1 MCKRKFLIIG
11 EVFTDT
17 HLSIIEPKNTIFRLG
32 GIFHSV
38 RAFSALDEDYAIA
51 YYAPSYLEE
60 DVNYFTLKLKGLGCY
75 KLGEIDKCPN
85 VMIVSESKEIGD
97 QGYCNVL
104 SEQAIYTETGDILN
118 IIDIVKP
125 TDILINPGRYDTRRI
140 LNRLQNLDIKIHIDM
155 HYDSNSLL
163 NGYLGEIETIILSTS
178 SELFKNICNGT
189 QGGVLEFFKNYNINN
204 IIIKEN
210 RGGSYCYNTKSGSTT
225 EAYSYPTKTM
235 HSVGVGD
242 VYNSVFI
249 SNKFDNVK
257 NNMILASII
266 ASKYASTMDY
276 EVFKTKVLDVL
287 ENYNK
292 YSQLK
297 GIRLSWEDR
306 KNISIYMAAPDFPY
320 VNTDKLIKLGE
331 CLKYHNFNLK
341 FPIKE
346 NGLSSENTTA
356 TQKAQIFSKDME
368 LLQTCDLL
376 IATLLYNDPGTL
388 VEIGAFGQMKKPTIL
403 FDPYKCCNNL
413 FAEQFSTRYC
423 QTIEEVV
430 EKTFELMGKGI
441 HE

>member
-1 MCKRKFLIIG
+1 MCKQKFLIIG

-17 HLSIIEPKNTIFRLG
+17 HLDITNSNNTIFRLG
-32 GIFHSV
+32 GIFHSA
-38 RAFSALDEDYAIA
+38 RAFSAISTDYAMA

-60 DVNYFTLKLKGLGCY
+60 DINFYNVKLNSSGCF
-75 KLGEIDKCPN
+75 KLGKIDKCPN

-104 SEQAIYTETGDILN
+104 SEQAIYTETEDILN

-125 TDILINPGRYDTRRI
+125 TDILINPGRYNTKSI
-140 LNRLQNLDIKIHIDM
+140 LNKLQNLDVKIHIDM
-155 HYDSNSLL
+155 HYDSISLL
-163 NGYLGEIETIILSTS
+163 DGYLGKIETIILSTS
-178 SELFKNICNGT
+178 SNLFKNLCKG
-189 QGGVLEFFKNYNINN
+189 QLEGIIGYFKNYNINN
-204 IIIKEN
+204 ILVKEN
-210 RGGSYCYNTKSGSTT
+210 RGGSYCYSTKSGTIT

-249 SNKFDNVK
+249 SNKFDNLR
-257 NNMILASII
+257 NNMTLASFI
-266 ASKYASTMDY
+266 ASKYASTMDF
-276 EVFKTKVLDVL
+276 EVFKINVSDVL
-287 ENYNK
+287 NNYNK

-306 KNISIYMAAPDFPY
+306 KNIDIYMAAPDFPY

-331 CLKYHNFNLK
+331 CLKYHNFNLR

-346 NGLSSENTTA
+346 NGLSDENTTP

-413 FAEQFSTRYC
+413 FAEQFSTCYC
-423 QTIEEVV
+423 QTIEDVV
-430 EKTFELMGKGI
+430 EKTFELMGKEI

>member
-1 MCKRKFLIIG
+1 MSKKFLIIG

-17 HLSIIEPKNTIFRLG
+17 HLDIIEQKNTIFRLG
-32 GIFHSV
+32 GIFHSA
-38 RAFSALDEDYAIA
+38 RAFSALGIDYAMA

-60 DVNYFTLKLKGLGCY
+60 DINFYNVKLNSSGCFQLG
-75 KLGEIDKCPN
+75 KIDKCPN
-85 VMIVSESKEIGD
+85 VMIVSDSKEVGD

-104 SEQAIYTETGDILN
+104 SEQAIYTETKDVLN

-125 TDILINPGRYDTRRI
+125 TDILINPGRYDTKSI
-140 LNRLQNLDIKIHIDM
+140 LNKLQNLDIKIHIDM

-163 NGYLGEIETIILSTS
+163 DGYLEKIETIILSTS
-178 SELFKNICNGT
+178 SDLFKNLCKGT
-189 QGGVLEFFKNYNINN
+189 LEGIIEYFKNYNINN
-204 IIIKEN
+204 ILVKEN
-210 RGGSYCYNTKSGSTT
+210 RGGSYCYSTKSGTIT

-249 SNKFDNVK
+249 SNKFDK
-257 NNMILASII
+257 LQNNMILASLI
-266 ASKYASTMDY
+266 ASKYASTMDF
-276 EVFKTKVLDVL
+276 EVFKINVSDVLD
-287 ENYNK
+287 NYNK

-306 KNISIYMAAPDFPY
+306 KNINIYMAAPDFPY
-320 VNTDKLIKLGE
+320 VNTDKLTKLGE
-331 CLKYHNFNLK
+331 CLKYHNFHLR

-346 NGLSSENTTA
+346 NGLSNENTTPS
-356 TQKAQIFSKDME
+356 QKAQIYSKDME

-376 IATLLYNDPGTL
+376 ITTLLYNDPGTL
-388 VEIGAFGQMKKPTIL
+388 VELGAFGQMKKPTIL

-430 EKTFELMGKGI
+430 EKTFELMGKDI